1 MRERGTNVKG
11 STMTDTTSAP
21 RSGRH
26 VALGP
31 HDLAQRVPCTICRA
45 TAGEP
50 CLESDGDERA
60 DPHHSRWIRYQ
71 HLMRQRPF
79 TAVVRERVDERL
91 AVGDILLCVATPEAR
106 TLRVLADGMGHR
118 QGPEFIDAG
127 TVEFCSFIEE
137 SARMSVPRRNARSR
151 THLGVSA

>member
-1 MRERGTNVKG
+1 MRGRETNAKG
-11 STMTDTTSAP
+11 NTMTDTARAL
-21 RSGRH
+21 RSGRQ

-50 CLESDGDERA
+50 CLESDGGERA

-79 TAVVRERVDERL
+79 TAVVREAVDDRL
-91 AVGDILLCVATPEAR
+91 VVGDILLCIATPEAR
-106 TLRVLADGMGHR
+106 TLRILADGLGQR
-118 QGPEFIDAG
+118 QAPEFIDASA
-127 TVEFCSFIEE
+127 VEFCSFIEE
-137 SARMSVPRRNARSR
+137 SARMAAPRRNARSR
-151 THLGVSA
+151 PHLGATA